1 MLQGQ
6 VSSLQIDLLG
16 TIVKQS
22 GEYNFPNEV
31 ELLRLNKG
39 NEMKIMGWT
48 PPQRPAWVK
57 EIMRTPG
64 HTKVQLLLL
73 LILTSSSVL
82 STGLQI
88 SRMGGSTSGGSTFNS
103 IESLEVADANGR
115 VKVTG
120 RHTTEVLRNLQRTGN
135 FWGLTVSKEKSSAST
150 ELKGK

>member
-1 MLQGQ
+1 MLHGL

-16 TIVKQS
+16 IIVKES
-22 GEYNFPNEV
+22 GEYKFPNEV

-88 SRMGGSTSGGSTFNS
+88 SRMGGSTLGGSTSRN
-103 IESLEVADANGR
+103 IESLEVADAGGR

-120 RHTTEVLRNLQRTGN
+120 KHTTEVLRNLTRTGN
-135 FWGLTVSKEKSSAST
+135 AWGIVISREKSSAST
-150 ELKGK
+150 EPKDK